1 MFVKGYR
8 FLSFAKNTSKNM
20 GKKWVK
26 AKVVSEIRKILIILN
41 KSATAPFKTI
51 SQRAI
56 QETAEETHDFIRNKI
71 AEELKQFQL
80 KKNWTW

>member
-1 MFVKGYR
+1 M
-8 FLSFAKNTSKNM
+8 
-20 GKKWVK
+20 
-26 AKVVSEIRKILIILN
+26 VSESRKILIILN

-80 KKNWTW
+80 KKNWT

>member
-56 QETAEETHDFIRNKI
+56 QKTAEETHEFIR
-71 AEELKQFQL
+71 KQFA
-80 KKNWTW
+80 K